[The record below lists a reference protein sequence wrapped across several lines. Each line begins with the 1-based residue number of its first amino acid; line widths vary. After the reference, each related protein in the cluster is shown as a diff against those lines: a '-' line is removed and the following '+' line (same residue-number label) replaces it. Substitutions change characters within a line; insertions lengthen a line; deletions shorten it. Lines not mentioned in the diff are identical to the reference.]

1 MRGLCLIAVL
11 AAAVA
16 CDDKREPPVLARSA
30 MADSADQVMFGAS
43 FNMTNGGVIRAELQ
57 SDTAYFFDDNT
68 RIELDDVTTTF
79 YTVSGLKDA
88 VLTSN
93 HGRYSTRLG
102 NMTAY
107 GNVVVNTEDGRSI
120 VTPELHYNQAS
131 NQFSSDSQFVMTEPG
146 RRVAGVGFRSDPGL
160 KNVQVLS
167 GASGS
172 MTGQGSGAT
181 SPAAGP
187 AASTPPPGVPAA
199 TVRPDSD

>member
-1 MRGLCLIAVL
+1 MRGLCLVAVL
-11 AAAVA
+11 VVSVA

-43 FNMTNGGVIRAELQ
+43 FNMTDRGVIRAELQ
-57 SDTAYFFDDNT
+57 ADTAYFFDDNT

-79 YTVSGLKDA
+79 YTVSGVKDA
-88 VLTSN
+88 VLTSDR
-93 HGRYSTRLG
+93 GRYSTRLG

-172 MTGQGSGAT
+172 MTGQGSAATGAAT
-181 SPAAGP
+181 DPAAAP
-187 AASTPPPGVPAA
+187 SSPRAPAA

>member
-1 MRGLCLIAVL
+1 MRALALFALLL
-11 AAAVA
+11 AAGA

-43 FNMTNGGVIRAELQ
+43 FNMTDRGVIRAELQ
-57 SDTAYFFDDNT
+57 ADTAYFFDDNT
-68 RIELDDVTTTF
+68 RIELDDVNTTF
-79 YTVSGLKDA
+79 YTVSGMKDA

-107 GNVVVNTEDGRSI
+107 GNVIVNTEDGRRI
-120 VTPELHYNQAS
+120 ETPELHYNQAA

-146 RRVAGVGFRSDPGL
+146 RRIAGVGFRSDPGL

-172 MTGQGSGAT
+172 VTGQGGAT
-181 SPAAGP
+181 SPGASP
-187 AASTPPPGVPAA
+187 AAPAPPAA
-199 TVRPDSD
+199 NIRPDSN